1 MYKHILIPT
10 DGSELSEKAIKQ
22 GLALAKSIGA
32 KVTAITVSETF
43 HTFSVD
49 PVIVTDTPK
58 EYQTHCDARAEKYL
72 SIAKNA
78 AKDANVAY
86 EGMHVMHDHP
96 YEAIINAAKEKG
108 CDLICMASHGRKGM
122 SALAP
127 WQRNCEGPNAQQH
140 SDSRLPLIP
149 LTPTEVLQI
158 ENQVSGWDPAGSA
171 IAG

>member
-1 MYKHILIPT
+1 MYRHILIPT

-58 EYQTHCDARAEKYL
+58 QYQTHCDARAERYL

-78 AKDANVAY
+78 AKDASVPY
-86 EGMHVMHDHP
+86 EGVHVMHDHP
-96 YEAIINAAKEKG
+96 YEAIVGAAKEKG

-122 SALAP
+122 SAIVLGS
-127 WQRNCEGPNAQQH
+127 ETVKVLTH
-140 SDSRLPLIP
+140 SKIP
-149 LTPTEVLQI
+149 TLVCR
-158 ENQVSGWDPAGSA
+158 
-171 IAG
+171 